1 LTTSY
6 KETLSKFKKILD
18 VDEDDLF
25 EMLEE
30 GRLAGVVISTLLKK
44 GMRATPSM
52 KNSVEKA
59 VKVLEIESSTRD
71 DAALA
76 NAPKPKQSAQP
87 SAVQGTVKLP
97 PMDLL
102 MDEMTV
108 TIMFTDVVG
117 STVMNQKLGDQ
128 KAREVM
134 RAHDE
139 LIRNHTRIH
148 SGVEVKSMGD
158 GFMLTFPSAK
168 RAVSAGIAMQKEIIS
183 PSFAY
188 RDTGLEIRMG
198 MTVGEPIREE
208 QDLFG
213 MAVVMAARIGAK
225 AVGGQILTS
234 QIVYALLSGTGQFKF
249 ATTGEHSLKGVT
261 DLQTLYEVDWR

>member
-1 LTTSY
+1 MTTGY

-18 VDEDDLF
+18 MDEDDLLV
-25 EMLEE
+25 MLDE
-30 GRLAGVVISTLLKK
+30 GRLTGALISTLMKK

-59 VKVLEIESSTRD
+59 VKNLQADSTARKEQVSTST
-71 DAALA
+71 AEKTSQ
-76 NAPKPKQSAQP
+76 PKS
-87 SAVQGTVKLP
+87 L
-97 PMDLL
+97 DLL
-102 MDEMTV
+102 SSEMTV

-117 STVMNQKLGDQ
+117 STAMNQRLGDQ
-128 KAREVM
+128 KTRQVM

-139 LIRNHTRIH
+139 LIRNHTRNH

-168 RAVSAGIAMQKEIIS
+168 RAVSAGIAMQRELNS
-183 PSFAY
+183 PSFRY
-188 RDTGLEIRMG
+188 QDTGLTIRMG

-208 QDLFG
+208 HDLFG
-213 MAVVMAARIGAK
+213 MAVVMAARIGAM

-234 QIVYALLSGTGQFKF
+234 HIVYALLSETGQFKF
-249 ATTGEHSLKGVT
+249 DPAGEHSLKGVAQS
-261 DLQTLYEVDWR
+261 QTLYEVVWRQE

>member
-1 LTTSY
+1 MTTSY
-6 KETLSKFKKILD
+6 KETVTKFKKILN
-18 VDEDDLF
+18 VDDDDLF
-25 EMLEE
+25 VMLEE
-30 GRLAGVVISTLLKK
+30 GRLAGALISTLKDK

-59 VKVLEIESSTRD
+59 VKSLEKDTTARD
-71 DAALA
+71 DPEPELLVQETPQIPGMDMLA
-76 NAPKPKQSAQP
+76 
-87 SAVQGTVKLP
+87 G
-97 PMDLL
+97 
-102 MDEMTV
+102 EMTI

-117 STVMNQKLGDQ
+117 STAMNQRLGDQ
-128 KAREVM
+128 KARQVM

-139 LIRNHTRIH
+139 LVRNHTKVH

-168 RAVSAGIAMQKEIIS
+168 RAVSAGIAMQKELIS
-183 PSFAY
+183 PGFPFK
-188 RDTGLEIRMG
+188 DTGLAIRMG

-213 MAVVMAARIGAK
+213 MSVVVAARIGAK

-234 QIVYALLSGTGQFKF
+234 QIVHDLLSDAGDFKF
-249 ATTGEHSLKGVT
+249 DPAGEHQLKGVGEP
-261 DLQTLYEVDWR
+261 QKLYEINWRQE